1 MFFEKLCFI
10 QFLKTITWKGTSP
23 SYKPAIFAGS
33 QRRVSLS
40 ILNLSI
46 QNTFQIQYL
55 YFSRYRPNTIAGL
68 CEATGFSPQEVSL
81 TKLTIQ
87 LMLIIFKQVCD
98 IIPITNTKC
107 DEHFYKVKRMYWSF
121 KNECPTGEYLCN
133 LQKLQIIVFFVRLP
147 FFYWLTTR
155 I

>member
-1 MFFEKLCFI
+1 MFSFNCSKR
-10 QFLKTITWKGTSP
+10 ITWKGTSP

-87 LMLIIFKQVCD
+87 LMLIIFKTSYSILFQLL
-98 IIPITNTKC
+98 IPNVTNTSTRLRGC
-107 DEHFYKVKRMYWSF
+107 TGASRMNVLLVSIY
-121 KNECPTGEYLCN
+121 CTLRR
-133 LQKLQIIVFFVRLP
+133 LQIIVFFVRLP
-147 FFYWLTTR
+147 FFY
-155 I
+155 

>member
-1 MFFEKLCFI
+1 MFSFNCSKR
-10 QFLKTITWKGTSP
+10 ITWKGTSP

-87 LMLIIFKQVCD
+87 LMLIIFKTSLQYFLFQWL
-98 IIPITNTKC
+98 IPNVTNTSTRLRGC
-107 DEHFYKVKRMYWSF
+107 TGVSRMNVLLVSIF
-121 KNECPTGEYLCN
+121 CTFVDSKSLCS
-133 LQKLQIIVFFVRLP
+133 L
-147 FFYWLTTR
+147 FFYLFFLLTY
-155 I
+155 

>member
-1 MFFEKLCFI
+1 MFSFNCSKR
-10 QFLKTITWKGTSP
+10 ITWKGTSP

-121 KNECPTGEYLCN
+121 KNECPTGEYLLHFTETPNHC
-133 LQKLQIIVFFVRLP
+133 VFCSFT
-147 FFYWLTTR
+147 FFY
-155 I
+155 